1 MNIVMVGPFGMAPK
15 QTMRLRALP
24 LARALAARGH
34 RVTLLLPPWSN
45 PDESGRA
52 YADDGVQV
60 VNVPLPPLRIPGLFH
75 IWLALTLVRRALALH
90 PAVVHGFKP
99 KAYAGLTLWLLW
111 YLRRLGIHRARLVV
125 DSDDW
130 EGAGGWN
137 EVEPYPGW
145 LKRFFAWQEWWGLA
159 HADTVTVASRALETL
174 VWALGVPRTR
184 VCYAPNG
191 VWPTV
196 LSTEVPRDGNAV
208 LLYTRFFEF
217 DLGRV
222 ARLLATLSERHAT
235 VRYVI
240 AGKGF
245 RGEENELRR
254 LLAGTAAE
262 VRVDWRGWVE
272 PAQLPRLFAEA
283 SLAIYPFDD
292 TLLNRAKC
300 AVKLTELLDAAVPVV
315 AEAVGQNREYIVD
328 GVSGLLVPPGD
339 GDAFAEAVLR
349 MLNDRALSQAMG
361 AAARERMQTCFRWEA
376 IAAQLERHYAA

>member
-1 MNIVMVGPFGMAPK
+1 MVGPFGMAPK

-52 YADDGVQV
+52 YTDDGVQV
-60 VNVPLPPLRIPGLFH
+60 VNVPLPPLRIPGLLH
-75 IWLALTLVRRALALH
+75 IWLALTLVRRALSLH

-99 KAYAGLTLWLLW
+99 KAYSGVTLWLLW
-111 YLRRLGIHRARLVV
+111 YWRRLGIHRARLVV

-145 LKRFFAWQEWWGLA
+145 LKRFFAWQERWGLA

-174 VWALGVPRTR
+174 VWAQGVPRTR

-191 VWPTV
+191 VAFTTPV
-196 LSTEVPRDGNAV
+196 VEGYRSRDTV

-222 ARLLATLSERHAT
+222 ARLLATLAERHAT
-235 VRYVI
+235 VRFVI
-240 AGKGF
+240 AGRGF

-339 GDAFAEAVLR
+339 GDAFADAVLR
-349 MLNDRALSQAMG
+349 LLNDGALARALG

-376 IAAQLERHYAA
+376 IAVQLERVYAG